1 MHGEWLGI
9 AGIAGIVRRC
19 GSGISAR
26 FLHHRGPWPVARGE
40 GKGKRKKK
48 KVGGRGKRGK
58 GGQGVEEV
66 LMRRPMINFHS
77 GVSSWQI
84 QGYFPILTSSSSDWI
99 PSSNFNS

>member
-40 GKGKRKKK
+40 GKGKRDRKS
-48 KVGGRGKRGK
+48 V
-58 GGQGVEEV
+58 V
-66 LMRRPMINFHS
+66 
-77 GVSSWQI
+77 
-84 QGYFPILTSSSSDWI
+84 
-99 PSSNFNS
+99 